1 MTDHRFRKTLGIS
14 ASVLLLS
21 GSLALAQPVANLG
34 TLTCTVDPATKQ
46 PFGVEREL
54 SCTFEPV
61 VGSKV
66 DLVGVVKRLG
76 TEIGGQQK
84 IVLVWSV
91 LGPSLDTPI
100 KQLEV
105 RYLES
110 LASPGNE
117 AASAGLVGGAEANIM
132 LRPLTLDPQLGT
144 NAAISVLEL
153 EIAAMKA

>member
-1 MTDHRFRKTLGIS
+1 M
-14 ASVLLLS
+14 LLS
-21 GSLALAQPVANLG
+21 GSLALAQPVA
-34 TLTCTVDPATKQ
+34 TLTCTVDPATKE

-76 TEIGGQQK
+76 AETGGQER

-100 KQLEV
+100 KHLEG
-105 RYLES
+105 RYLGS
-110 LASPGNE
+110 LASPRNE
-117 AASAGLVGGAEANIM
+117 ADSAGLVGGAKANIV
-132 LRPLTLDPQLGT
+132 LKPLTLDPQLGT

-153 EIAAMKA
+153 ELAAMKA

>member
-1 MTDHRFRKTLGIS
+1 MIDHRFRKTLGIS
-14 ASVLLLS
+14 ASVMLLS

-34 TLTCTVDPATKQ
+34 TLTCTVDPATKE

-66 DLVGVVKRLG
+66 DFVGVVKRLG

-100 KQLEV
+100 KQL
-105 RYLES
+105 
-110 LASPGNE
+110 
-117 AASAGLVGGAEANIM
+117 
-132 LRPLTLDPQLGT
+132 
-144 NAAISVLEL
+144 
-153 EIAAMKA
+153 